1 MGLKSF
7 VVRIAASVIAHKIH
21 RDRDNALQD
30 QKRLMHRLISK
41 AKNTVFGVEHSF
53 SAISNYTDF
62 KRNIPVRD
70 YEDYRHYIDEIIN
83 GKKDVL
89 WPGVPKYFAKTSG
102 TTSGVKYI
110 PITKDSMPNHLNT
123 ARAALMNYFHLKKD
137 ADIFEGKVIFFS
149 GSPVLER
156 KGSVP
161 AGRLSGIVY
170 HEIPFWVKSSQLPS
184 WDTNCIEDWEKKVEK
199 IVEETRNEDLRLV
212 SGIPPWVQMNFE
224 KLLSVTGKK
233 TVKEVFPNLSLFIY
247 GGVNYEP
254 YRTKLREL
262 TGADI
267 DTLETYPAS
276 EGFFAYQDDPADDGL
291 LLNTNSGIFYEF
303 IPADK
308 LQNRD
313 EHRIMLDSVK
323 KDIDYAL
330 IINNNA
336 GLWGYLIGDIVRF
349 KSIDP
354 YKILVTGRVDH
365 YISAFGEHVIGKE
378 VEEAMMRTAAKFS
391 CSIVEFTV
399 APQINP
405 PDDSDPYHEWFVEF
419 GELPSDIREFSS
431 SLNEEMCRQNIYYKD
446 LIIGKVLQNL
456 KITVLK
462 KNAFR
467 DYMKSIGKLGGQ
479 NKVPRLSND
488 RKIADILYR
497 VNH

>member
-1 MGLKSF
+1 M
-7 VVRIAASVIAHKIH
+7 A
-21 RDRDNALQD
+21 
-30 QKRLMHRLISK
+30 
-41 AKNTVFGVEHSF
+41 
-53 SAISNYTDF
+53 
-62 KRNIPVRD
+62 
-70 YEDYRHYIDEIIN
+70 
-83 GKKDVL
+83 KKDIV

-123 ARAALMNYFHLKKD
+123 ARAALMNYFYLKKN
-137 ADIFEGKVIFFS
+137 AGIFDGKVIFLS
-149 GSPVLER
+149 GSPVLDM
-156 KGSVP
+156 KGLVP

-199 IVEETRNEDLRLV
+199 IVEETRNEDLRLI
-212 SGIPPWVQMNFE
+212 SGIPPWVQMYYE

-308 LQNRD
+308 LQNP
-313 EHRIMLDSVK
+313 EENRIMLDSVRTG
-323 KDIDYAL
+323 IDYAL
-330 IINNNA
+330 VVNSNA
-336 GLWGYLIGDIVRF
+336 GLWGYILGDIVRF
-349 KSIDP
+349 KSINP
-354 YKILVTGRVDH
+354 YMILVTGRVDH
-365 YISAFGEHVIGKE
+365 YISAFGEHVISKE
-378 VEEAMMRTAAKFS
+378 VEEAMMNTALKFK

-405 PDDSDPYHEWFVEF
+405 PDNSEPYHEWFVEF
-419 GELPSDIREFSS
+419 GELPSDIREFSR

-456 KITVLK
+456 KITLLK

-467 DYMKSIGKLGGQ
+467 DYMRSIGKLGGQ

-488 RKIADILYR
+488 RKIADALSK
-497 VNH
+497 VS

>member
-1 MGLKSF
+1 VIKL
-7 VVRIAASVIAHKIH
+7 AASIITRKI
-21 RDRDNALQD
+21 RTDKCNALKD
-30 QKRLMHRLISK
+30 QRHLMQVLVSK
-41 AKNTVFGVEHSF
+41 AKHTVFGTEHSF
-53 SAISNYTDF
+53 SKIKSYEDF
-62 KRNIPVRD
+62 KRNIPVRN

-83 GKKDVL
+83 GKKNIL

-123 ARAALMNYFHLKKD
+123 ARAALMNYFHLKKN
-137 ADIFEGKVIFFS
+137 AGIFDGKVIFFS

-170 HEIPFWVKSSQLPS
+170 HKIPFWVKSSQLPS
-184 WDTNCIEDWEKKVEK
+184 WDTNCTEDWEKKVEK
-199 IVEETRNEDLRLV
+199 IVEETRNEDLRLI
-212 SGIPPWVQMNFE
+212 SGIPPWVQMYFE

-276 EGFFAYQDDPADDGL
+276 EGFFAYQDDPVGDGL

-303 IPADK
+303 IPSDK
-308 LQNRD
+308 MQNP
-313 EHRIMLDSVK
+313 EENRIKLDSVRTG
-323 KDIDYAL
+323 IDYAL
-330 IINNNA
+330 VVNSNA
-336 GLWGYLIGDIVRF
+336 GLWGYIIGDIVRF
-349 KSIDP
+349 KSINP

-365 YISAFGEHVIGKE
+365 YISAFGEHVISKE
-378 VEEAMMRTAAKFS
+378 VEEAMTITASKFK

-399 APQINP
+399 APHINP
-405 PDDSDPYHEWFVEF
+405 PDNSEPYHEWLVEF
-419 GELPSDIREFSS
+419 GELPPDLTEFSR
-431 SLNEEMCRQNIYYKD
+431 SLNEEMCGQNIYYND
-446 LIIGKVLQNL
+446 LIKGKVLQNL
-456 KITVLK
+456 KITVLE

-488 RKIADILYR
+488 RKIADILT
-497 VNH
+497 VIK